1 MNLLCEWRKWDP
13 DNFPHVLHV
22 DADVLECDSWKP
34 GVVKYGSW
42 EKATGAADFC
52 KSGDRRLHLG
62 LIPVPFMG
70 DMLNASIYIL
80 MINPGL
86 GPADYF
92 EYEVPSFQQALRAN
106 LRQEH
111 RPGGIPFVF
120 LDPQFAWHGGF
131 RYWDQKLKGVIEE
144 LAASKC
150 TSLADARTTL
160 GRKLAVI
167 QLVPYH
173 SAVFGLSPKALKQ
186 LPSVR
191 LAQDFVRQTVSE
203 RVRAQKAIVIVLRQ
217 VKTWNPYLPPKP
229 EEKDRVIRYK
239 PAEAI
244 GASLGPNSRGGR
256 AILRK
261 LGVGAD
267 S

>member
-1 MNLLCEWRKWDP
+1 MSLLCEWRKWDP
-13 DNFPHVLHV
+13 EKYPYVLDM
-22 DADVLECDSWKP
+22 DAAVLECDSWKP
-34 GVVKYGSW
+34 RVVKHRSW
-42 EKATGAADFC
+42 EEATGAPDFC
-52 KSGDRRLHLG
+52 MSGDKRLHLG
-62 LIPVPFMG
+62 LIPVPFIG
-70 DMLNASIYIL
+70 DMRNASIYIL

-92 EYEVPSFQQALRAN
+92 EYKVPSFQQALRDN

-111 RPGGIPFVF
+111 KDGDIPLLF

-131 RYWDQKLKGVIEE
+131 GYWDQKLRGVIEE
-144 LAASKC
+144 FAASKC
-150 TSLADARTTL
+150 ISLADARATL
-160 GRKLAVI
+160 GRKLAVV

-191 LAQDFVRQTVSE
+191 LAQDFGRQTVSE

-217 VKTWNPYLPPKP
+217 VQTWNPYLRAKHR
-229 EEKDRVIRYK
+229 EKEGVIRYE

-244 GASLGPNSRGGR
+244 GASLSPKSRGGR
-256 AILRK
+256 AILRH
-261 LGVGAD
+261 LGVGTD